1 MVKKSFIFTLF
12 LFGITTGCFA
22 QLTNGRIA
30 ACVAPVVSISA
41 DYCTT
46 PGKVILTAQPS
57 TGVTY
62 LWNTGAKTQSITVDI
77 AGNYSV
83 AATTISGACQAS
95 SAIKVG
101 NELVINGDFSAGNIG
116 FSSGYNYKSDSANYN
131 QELVDDTGNN
141 AYAVGTSGQNYHPA
155 FYGKDHTNNQ
165 TGNRNFML
173 VNGHGSITVWQE
185 TVNVEPNTNYYYS
198 AWAMNLNPSSPATLQ
213 FEVNGVKIGTIAD
226 LNIAPKPTSNAA
238 VALSNWVRFYNSN
251 STGWNSGSS
260 TTAVIRIVDLNSTAN
275 GNDFGLDDISFATL
289 SPFVVGPLQPGTDN
303 QNVCPGTVIQPIQ
316 YTIGSGGAP
325 SIAGLPPGI
334 SYFFDGI
341 TLTISGSST
350 AFGTYQYTVS
360 TTGCADNKS
369 VSGTIVIKNPAVWNG
384 NADTNWNNITNWPCG
399 IVPAGTSDVIIPS
412 GLTNYPVINSGI
424 GNCRNLTIQ
433 TGASVTVIKNGI
445 LKIAGNIYNSGKLDA
460 SNGTIEMN
468 GSDAQSIAGS
478 LFINKTIRNLIV
490 NNMGSGLS
498 VSSTANDTLKIT
510 GLLSFGNA
518 SAVLN
523 TGDNLTLVSNSSGTA
538 AVGIL
543 GGINSINGNVIVERY
558 INTGTAAGEHPKSWQ
573 FLAAATSG
581 QTIKQ
586 SWMENGTAAN
596 YYGTM
601 ISGPGGTAAGFDIS
615 SPAPSIKYYNYHT
628 KGWTAVANTSSLID
642 NVQGYMV
649 FVRGDRTVT
658 GAAQAANPTVLRTKG
673 TLYTG
678 SLASI
683 VVHNN
688 NWGSIGNPYASPIDF
703 TLVSTDAA
711 IDNKF
716 YVLDP
721 YLYGSYGTG
730 GYQTLSAVNNWLPV
744 PGGTSGYPSNVPNSI
759 IQSGQAFFVHATSSD
774 STGTSNLRFMENCK
788 ASNNG
793 SNKFSRMAAFTGI
806 SNRQFLRASLITSS
820 GLMADGNV
828 VAFDKAFSNGIDGND
843 ALKMINSGENFG
855 VKLNGQLLAIDAKSP
870 VTANDTISYYTSNLA
885 LATYKLIFAP
895 ENMQSAGVQA
905 FLIDQFLKTQTPL
918 SLSDSTFINLTVTS
932 AAASSASDRFLVV
945 FRQMA
950 ALPVTV
956 TSVTA
961 TLKNKNADVKWKV
974 QNESGIQQY
983 QVERSTDGTNF
994 KQVASVNAKN
1004 NVTGSYSWTDLH
1016 IDAGKYYYRIKII
1029 TLDGR
1034 ISYTQIVKVIS
1045 GKLPDQIFVYP
1056 NPIKDGIIHLQ
1067 LANHPEGNYGV
1078 RLFNSAGQLIISE
1091 KLTHAKGTSE
1101 ETINCPNLAKAIYQL
1116 EIVKTD
1122 GRVEVIKVMN

>member
-12 LFGITTGCFA
+12 FFGITPCCFA
-22 QLTNGRIA
+22 QLPNVRIA
-30 ACVAPVVSISA
+30 ACVTPVVSISA

-62 LWNTGAKTQSITVDI
+62 LWNTGAQTQSITVDI

-95 SAIKVG
+95 STLKVG

-173 VNGHGSITVWQE
+173 INGHGSLTVWQE

-213 FEVNGVKIGTIAD
+213 FEVNGIKIGTIAD
-226 LNIAPKPTSNAA
+226 LNIAPKPASNAA

-289 SPFVVGPLQPGTDN
+289 SPFVVGPLQAGTDN
-303 QNVCPGTVIQPIQ
+303 QIVCPGTVIQPIE
-316 YTIGSGGAP
+316 YTIGSGGPP
-325 SIAGLPPGI
+325 SISGLPPGI

-350 AFGTYQYTVS
+350 EFGTYQYTVS

-369 VSGTIVIKNPAVWNG
+369 VSGTIMIKNPGVWNG
-384 NADTNWNNITNWPCG
+384 TADTNWNNTTNWPCG
-399 IVPAGTSDVIIPS
+399 IIPRDTSDVIIPS

-424 GNCRNLTIQ
+424 GNCRNITLQ
-433 TGASVTVIKNGI
+433 TGASVTVIKDGI
-445 LKIAGNIYNSGKLDA
+445 LKIAGNIYNSGKFDA
-460 SNGTIEMN
+460 TNGTIEMN
-468 GSDAQSIAGS
+468 GADAQTIAGS
-478 LFINKTIRNLIV
+478 MFTNKTIENLVV
-490 NNMGSGLS
+490 NNLGSGLS
-498 VSSTANDTLKIT
+498 VSSTTNDTLKIT
-510 GLLSFGNA
+510 GLLSFANA

-523 TGDNLTLVSNSSGTA
+523 TGDNITLVSNSAGTA
-538 AVGIL
+538 AVGVL
-543 GGINSINGNVIVERY
+543 GGVNSINGKVIVERY

-573 FLAAATSG
+573 FLAAPTSG
-581 QTIKQ
+581 QSIKQ
-586 SWMENGTAAN
+586 SWMENGTAAS

-601 ISGPGGTAAGFDIS
+601 ISGPGGTSAGFDIS
-615 SPAPSIKYYNYHT
+615 SPAPSMKYYNYQT
-628 KGWTAVANTSSLID
+628 KGWSAVANTSALID

-658 GAAQAANPTVLRTKG
+658 GATQAANPTVLRTKG

-678 SLASI
+678 TLASI

-703 TLVSTDAA
+703 TLLSKEAA

-730 GYQTLSAVNNWLPV
+730 GYQTLSAVNNWQPV
-744 PGGTSGYPSNVPNSI
+744 PGGTSGYPSSVPNSI
-759 IQSGQAFFVHATSSD
+759 IQSGQAFFVYATSAD
-774 STGTSNLRFMENCK
+774 STGTSNVNFMENCK
-788 ASNNG
+788 SSNNG
-793 SNKFSRMAAFTGI
+793 SNKFSRMAGDI
-806 SNRQFLRASLITSS
+806 GNSNRQFLRASLITSS

-843 ALKMINSGENFG
+843 ALKMINSGENFS
-855 VKLNGQLLAIDAKSP
+855 VKLNGQLLIIDAKSP
-870 VTANDTISYYTSNLA
+870 VTVNDTISYYTSNLA
-885 LATYKLIFAP
+885 KITYKLIFAP

-905 FLIDQFLKTQTPL
+905 FLVDKFLSTETPV
-918 SLSDSTFINLTVTS
+918 SLIDSTFFNITITTN
-932 AAASSASDRFLVV
+932 AASSAADRFKIV
-945 FRQMA
+945 FRQLA

-961 TLKNKNADVKWKV
+961 TLKNKDVEVKWNV

-983 QVERSTDGTNF
+983 QVEKSTDGIQFN
-994 KQVASVNAKN
+994 QASSVNAKN
-1004 NVTGSYSWTDLH
+1004 SVSGNYSWTDLNVS
-1016 IDAGKYYYRIKII
+1016 DGTYYYRIKII
-1029 TLDGR
+1029 SVDGK

-1045 GKLPDQIFVYP
+1045 GKSQDQISVYP
-1056 NPIKDGIIHLQ
+1056 NPVKDGIIHLQ
-1067 LANHPEGNYGV
+1067 LTNQPEGNYGV
-1078 RLFNSAGQLIISE
+1078 RLFSSAGQLIVSKKI
-1091 KLTHAKGTSE
+1091 THAKGTSE
-1101 ETINCPNLAKAIYQL
+1101 ETIICPNLAKGIYQL

-1122 GRVEVIKVMN
+1122 GSVEVIKVMN